1 METACAFQVMK
12 HYTYSNLSANSQ
24 RFVSAFFHLIS
35 SLAETFVFIYMGFD
49 IAMEKHS
56 WSHLGFIFFSIV
68 SSYSSFTGL
77 ELNYF
82 LSLYVV
88 P

>member
-1 METACAFQVMK
+1 
-12 HYTYSNLSANSQ
+12 
-24 RFVSAFFHLIS
+24 
-35 SLAETFVFIYMGFD
+35 MGFD

-68 SSYSSFTGL
+68 SSYSSFTEL
-77 ELNYF
+77 EFNYF
-82 LSLYVV
+82 LSLYVI

>member
-1 METACAFQVMK
+1 
-12 HYTYSNLSANSQ
+12 
-24 RFVSAFFHLIS
+24 
-35 SLAETFVFIYMGFD
+35 MGFD

-56 WSHLGFIFFSIV
+56 WSHLGFILFSIV

-77 ELNYF
+77 KFNYF